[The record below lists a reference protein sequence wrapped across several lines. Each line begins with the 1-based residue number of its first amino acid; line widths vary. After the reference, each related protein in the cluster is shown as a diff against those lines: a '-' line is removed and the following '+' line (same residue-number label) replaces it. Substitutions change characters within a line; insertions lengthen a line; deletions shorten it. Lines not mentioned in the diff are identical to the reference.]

1 MAQRPTFLEEL
12 MAAGRGVISLLIGE
26 RQAAQFFDLSQ
37 RGLVTSFIALLLAV
51 VLRTFLPIMVSDV
64 HDSALVSIAQYAI
77 LFVLQLGFTVI
88 ALNQIKRMDAL
99 VPYMIADNWVTF
111 FLTLI
116 LSAIFAA
123 GIVADTDISDAIT
136 IVFGIVLI
144 VIEVNIGRR
153 VMNLAPLQIAMLIVA
168 QVVGLLIGIGLIS
181 LLFPDSPQAAAQMS
195 ALG

>member
-1 MAQRPTFLEEL
+1 